1 MQFPHLF
8 LIKVNTAIRFPSTY
22 SIAES
27 QTISSSAPLSIS
39 FRKSTTDCV
48 DLATSSNVNWYGGNQ
63 QRWQYYPI
71 QKMIHKHNSYVTKE
85 DQNQAITERYWLNS
99 NGVFIHVNNDGIP
112 LFIDQ
117 NNEHPGFLCLQA
129 KRALPYDIY
138 HTTFD
143 FTYHVGIG
151 LNARAAHMQAVAKFL
166 GKPKGHPDENMV
178 REPVWSTWA
187 RYKRFV
193 NTSVVTE
200 FAQEIL
206 DNGYKG
212 QFELDDDWEECYG
225 SLTFNKNKFPNIKN
239 LTDSLHT
246 KGFRVTLWIHPFI
259 NKNCPTYFADALA
272 KNKFVKDHSG
282 NVETSWWNSEK
293 NQAGYIDFTKTEV
306 AKWFSDHLKALQVSA
321 GIDSYKF
328 DAGESS
334 WAPPNPVLNATSQE
348 HPSKI
353 TSAYVRTVAQFGSL
367 VEVRSGHSTQD
378 LPVFMRMIDK
388 DTEWTMNNGLPTL
401 ITTLLQVP

>member
-1 MQFPHLF
+1 MLKGGNHAVHFCCGKSNNILKCA
-8 LIKVNTAIRFPSTY
+8 LIEHY
-22 SIAES
+22 
-27 QTISSSAPLSIS
+27 
-39 FRKSTTDCV
+39 RKSVNDCI
-48 DLATSSNVNWYGGNQ
+48 DLATKSNVNWYGGNQ
-63 QRWQYYPI
+63 QRFQYYPI
-71 QKMIHKHNSYVTKE
+71 QKMTHKHNSYVTKE

-99 NGVFIHVNNDGIP
+99 NGVFIHVDNDAP

-151 LNARAAHMQAVAKFL
+151 LDARAAHMQAVAKFL
-166 GKPKGHPDENMV
+166 GKPVGHPDEKMV
-178 REPVWSTWA
+178 QQPVWSTWA
-187 RYKRFV
+187 RYKRDV
-193 NTSVVTE
+193 NAVVVTE

-206 DNGYKG
+206 DNGFTG

-225 SLTFNKNKFPNIKN
+225 ALTFNTVKFPDIKG
-239 LTDSLHT
+239 LTDSLHSQ
-246 KGFRVTLWIHPFI
+246 GFRVTLWIHPFI
-259 NKNCPTYFADALA
+259 NKGCTSYYNDAL
-272 KNKFVKDHSG
+272 NKSRLVADHNG
-282 NVETSWWNSEK
+282 NTQTSWWNSAK
-293 NQAGYIDFTKTEV
+293 NEAGYIDFTKTEV
-306 AKWFSDHLKALQVSA
+306 AKWFSDHLKALQISA

-334 WAPPNPVLNATSQE
+334 WVPPDPVLNGTGKE

-353 TSAYVRTVAQFGSL
+353 TVDYVRTVAAFGSL
-367 VEVRSGHSTQD
+367 VEIRSGHSTQD
-378 LPVFMRMIDK
+378 LPVYVRMIDK
-388 DTEWTMNNGLPTL
+388 DTEWTLNNGLPTL